1 MQTMSGP
8 PRRRKRLA
16 RALGLDG
23 NPLRRASDRAEAW
36 IRAGLIAVFMIAG
49 PLAALGVGGWAY
61 HAGAT
66 VARVQA
72 APAYHVKAAVPATT
86 VTPADLPKFGEGNWV
101 GGPLRRYRRLR
112 SFRSVAGRG
121 DDAGLHGTCVAGRP
135 AADARVPDQTASGRV
150 GEGMVEGRATVDREH
165 FMTSHPIR
173 RGSRNELTHPVMAV
187 LGAGLAADLLLA
199 LDIPR
204 GDSSR
209 P

>member
-1 MQTMSGP
+1 MQTMPGP

-72 APAYHVKAAVPATT
+72 APAYHVKS
-86 VTPADLPKFGEGNWV
+86 
-101 GGPLRRYRRLR
+101 RRAR
-112 SFRSVAGRG
+112 
-121 DDAGLHGTCVAGRP
+121 DDCHPCRP
-135 AADARVPDQTASGRV
+135 AQVRRRQLGGGTAPKVPPPPLV
-150 GEGMVEGRATVDREH
+150 
-165 FMTSHPIR
+165 
-173 RGSRNELTHPVMAV
+173 PVRCW
-187 LGAGLAADLLLA
+187 
-199 LDIPR
+199 PR
-204 GDSSR
+204 
-209 P
+209 